1 MLEQCRSGEAAVI
14 IRSDG
19 YTASCSIGLELYI
32 MSRIFCAN
40 RTQDQSSG
48 CSRHHFGLAVV
59 PLQTATETCGLAS
72 QLRMCGNYT
81 TYEYGVQ
88 HCWRDRRTFE
98 FKASQAQGPCGLYQS
113 KRFTAFPNQAI
124 CMSACGA
131 PDTPTERIVP
141 KAGAPR

>member
-19 YTASCSIGLELYI
+19 YTASYSIGLELYI
-32 MSRIFCAN
+32 MSRNFCAN
-40 RTQDQSSG
+40 RTQDRSSG
-48 CSRHHFGLAVV
+48 CRHHFGLAVV
-59 PLQTATETCGLAS
+59 SLQTATETCGLAS

-88 HCWRDRRTFE
+88 HCGRDRRTFE
-98 FKASQAQGPCGLYQS
+98 FKASQAQGPCVYISPNDLQL
-113 KRFTAFPNQAI
+113 FPTKL